1 MADFLEKQITKKRTG
16 ANLLGINVDTRAG
29 LTIGNPATEYM
40 LNALEKIAQKAEK
53 AEIDN
58 AKQSFWLDIEERNLK
73 LQNKLSDPNI
83 YGNQESFEEAMKE
96 IENQRKENEK
106 LLAGN
111 MYFTRDEKEL
121 AKKQL
126 NNGSFNIYAKAME
139 KRNTVYTQQQVEK
152 AVYEMD
158 RLVTIGSQ
166 LDMNDVESQ
175 KMIVDRVIA
184 GTKTLQSLG
193 NWTDER
199 AMEYAN
205 RNMMAIEQ
213 GRFKNQMDNIINS
226 QLSLEQKKSKMQ
238 QLFNVGNN
246 ANNIKAMAQS
256 YTDRLGYTGKLADE
270 SVKYFEA
277 SIKNVYDNVKEQAYK
292 NLERFE
298 YNEEVERAK
307 RERELKNQNDY
318 ENKVRGY
325 INQGNVEALTLLN
338 TGKKY
343 GTYEMATDNYN
354 LNKIYGKNITD
365 FGNENNGSVAKLLTV
380 DDRDTLKTNIENA
393 KKQGIINEVDIAN
406 NIVYP
411 YLQEKSR
418 GDEYIYNALL
428 KDFGVD
434 GVKEFD
440 ADALINGKN
449 DPKYFEVSKIMKNG
463 KGFEIPQN
471 YIEDMTNWYG
481 SDTAAKKRYNDILL
495 KLGGDI
501 SAKKALDSFLKGVFV
516 TSEDDIMKTQAKDF
530 KNNNYIL
537 VKKNLTEYLDEIENY
552 NYIIENLDR
561 IRKRGVTP
569 ILYKPSQII
578 PENFD
583 IKEVNFV
590 NNQLETNNNFEVIG
604 D

>member
-83 YGNQESFEEAMKE
+83 YGNQESFEEAIKE

-111 MYFTRDEKEL
+111 MYFTKDEKEL

-166 LDMNDVESQ
+166 LDMNDVGSQ

-184 GTKTLQSLG
+184 GTKTLQNLG

-205 RNMMAIEQ
+205 RNMMAIEK
-213 GRFKNQMDNIINS
+213 GRFENQMDNIINS
-226 QLSLEQKKSKMQ
+226 QLSLEQKKAKMQ

-246 ANNIKAMAQS
+246 TNNIKVMAQS
-256 YTDRLGYTGKLADE
+256 YTDRLGYTGKLAEE

-298 YNEEVERAK
+298 YNEQVERAK
-307 RERELKNQNDY
+307 RESELKKQNDI
-318 ENKVRGY
+318 ENKIKSY
-325 INQGNVEALTLLN
+325 IIKKDTQKLTQLTTGKVYTTSEMVSDNKNLNTLYGKTILEFGDITDSSVPKIMNSKDKTDLKDLIKSAKEDGLTEQNIANSVIYPYLNQLAGGDEYKLNALIKDFGTEGVKGFDVDTLLN
-338 TGKKY
+338 GRQDPEYFNVTKKLNA
-343 GTYEMATDNYN
+343 GRGYELPEEDIDKIGNFYNNSRERYKTLINSLGGDRRAKQAVDAYIKGAILNSTDEELSVYAQVVKKEVKEIMPDVFKIFLIDNDNYN
-354 LNKIYGKNITD
+354 
-365 FGNENNGSVAKLLTV
+365 EMRNNL
-380 DDRDTLKTNIENA
+380 E
-393 KKQGIINEVDIAN
+393 
-406 NIVYP
+406 
-411 YLQEKSR
+411 
-418 GDEYIYNALL
+418 
-428 KDFGVD
+428 
-434 GVKEFD
+434 
-440 ADALINGKN
+440 
-449 DPKYFEVSKIMKNG
+449 
-463 KGFEIPQN
+463 
-471 YIEDMTNWYG
+471 
-481 SDTAAKKRYNDILL
+481 
-495 KLGGDI
+495 
-501 SAKKALDSFLKGVFV
+501 
-516 TSEDDIMKTQAKDF
+516 
-530 KNNNYIL
+530 
-537 VKKNLTEYLDEIENY
+537 
-552 NYIIENLDR
+552 R
-561 IRKRGVTP
+561 IRKREISPTIYKESN
-569 ILYKPSQII
+569 ILM
-578 PENFD
+578 ENFG
-583 IKEVNFV
+583 IKELSFV
-590 NNQLETNNNFEVIG
+590 DGPLKTDEIGIIG

>member
-111 MYFTRDEKEL
+111 MYFTKDEKEL

-158 RLVTIGSQ
+158 RLITIGSQ

-213 GRFKNQMDNIINS
+213 GRFEKDLNNIISNPN
-226 QLSLEQKKSKMQ
+226 LTLEQKQNKMKQIFDVGSKG
-238 QLFNVGNN
+238 V
-246 ANNIKAMAQS
+246 NITAMAQD
-256 YTDRLGYTGKLADE
+256 YTRRLGYTGELAE
-270 SVKYFEA
+270 KSTQLFEA
-277 SIKNVYDNVKEQAYK
+277 SLKQTYGAIKEIAYK

-298 YNEEVERAK
+298 YNKEVERAK
-307 RERELKNQNDY
+307 REREQKKINNIENQIRSYIIKRDTQKLTQLTTGKVYTTSEMVSDNKNLNNLYGKTILEFGDITNSAVPKIMNNGDKSELKDLIKRAKEDGLTEQNIANSVIYPYLNQLAGNDEY
-318 ENKVRGY
+318 KLN
-325 INQGNVEALTLLN
+325 ALIKDFGTEGIKGFDVDTLLN
-338 TGKKY
+338 GRKDPEYFNVSKKLNA
-343 GTYEMATDNYN
+343 GRGYELPDEDIDKIGNFYNNSRERYKALINSLGGDRKAKQAVDAYIKGAILNSTDEELSVYAEEVKKEVKEIMPDVFKIFLIDNDNYN
-354 LNKIYGKNITD
+354 
-365 FGNENNGSVAKLLTV
+365 EMRNNL
-380 DDRDTLKTNIENA
+380 E
-393 KKQGIINEVDIAN
+393 
-406 NIVYP
+406 
-411 YLQEKSR
+411 
-418 GDEYIYNALL
+418 
-428 KDFGVD
+428 
-434 GVKEFD
+434 
-440 ADALINGKN
+440 
-449 DPKYFEVSKIMKNG
+449 
-463 KGFEIPQN
+463 
-471 YIEDMTNWYG
+471 
-481 SDTAAKKRYNDILL
+481 
-495 KLGGDI
+495 
-501 SAKKALDSFLKGVFV
+501 
-516 TSEDDIMKTQAKDF
+516 
-530 KNNNYIL
+530 
-537 VKKNLTEYLDEIENY
+537 
-552 NYIIENLDR
+552 R
-561 IRKRGVTP
+561 IRKREISPT
-569 ILYKPSQII
+569 LYKESNILM
-578 PENFD
+578 ENFG
-583 IKEVNFV
+583 IKELTFV
-590 NNQLETNNNFEVIG
+590 DVPLETDDNFEVIG

>member
-111 MYFTRDEKEL
+111 MYFTKDEKEL

-226 QLSLEQKKSKMQ
+226 QLSLEQKKTKMQ

-246 ANNIKAMAQS
+246 TNNIKAMAQS
-256 YTDRLGYTGKLADE
+256 YTDRLGYTGKLAEE

-277 SIKNVYDNVKEQAYK
+277 SIKNVYDNVKGQAYK
-292 NLERFE
+292 NLERYEKEIELAQKQTVQLDRKGLEDAIYKNDAHKFIYYASGKQIDPTTQGLL
-298 YNEEVERAK
+298 YNNNNIMSSV
-307 RERELKNQNDY
+307 
-318 ENKVRGY
+318 
-325 INQGNVEALTLLN
+325 T
-338 TGKKY
+338 
-343 GTYEMATDNYN
+343 N
-354 LNKIYGKNITD
+354 LDITD
-365 FGNENNGSVAKLLTV
+365 FGDVDSPYTFPYITSSINSNIKQQMENIKQSPTATYQNIYSPVYTMADELSGGNLAKRNAILKNWALENKIHPTVILEGEQNPDMFRVSEMVKKGNDTVNETEFDINNFEIKDGFSQKYKSNFNKISAQFSNDKILG
-380 DDRDTLKTNIENA
+380 DRLATNFLI
-393 KKQGIINEVDIAN
+393 GYIVAN
-406 NIVYP
+406 NMTEQLKDNP
-411 YLQEKSR
+411 EKVLK
-418 GDEYIYNALL
+418 GLL
-428 KDFGVD
+428 K
-434 GVKEFD
+434 
-440 ADALINGKN
+440 N
-449 DPKYFEVSKIMKNG
+449 DMFSTYENDIRAATQFTSKAKDYHYIKLG
-463 KGFEIPQN
+463 QN
-471 YIEDMTNWYG
+471 YI
-481 SDTAAKKRYNDILL
+481 K
-495 KLGGDI
+495 
-501 SAKKALDSFLKGVFV
+501 
-516 TSEDDIMKTQAKDF
+516 Q
-530 KNNNYIL
+530 
-537 VKKNLTEYLDEIENY
+537 
-552 NYIIENLDR
+552 
-561 IRKRGVTP
+561 P
-569 ILYKPSQII
+569 
-578 PENFD
+578 
-583 IKEVNFV
+583 KE
-590 NNQLETNNNFEVIG
+590 ETNIKNTNSSQRNVFWEE
-604 D
+604 

>member
-111 MYFTRDEKEL
+111 MYFTKDEKEL

-226 QLSLEQKKSKMQ
+226 QLSLEQKKTKMQ

-246 ANNIKAMAQS
+246 TNNIKAMAQS
-256 YTDRLGYTGKLADE
+256 YTDRLGYTGKLAEE

-277 SIKNVYDNVKEQAYK
+277 SIKNVYDNVKGQAYK
-292 NLERFE
+292 NLERYEKEIELAQKQTVQLDRKGLEDAIYKNDAHKFIYYASGKQIDPTTQGLL
-298 YNEEVERAK
+298 YNNNNIMSSV
-307 RERELKNQNDY
+307 
-318 ENKVRGY
+318 
-325 INQGNVEALTLLN
+325 T
-338 TGKKY
+338 
-343 GTYEMATDNYN
+343 N
-354 LNKIYGKNITD
+354 LDITD
-365 FGNENNGSVAKLLTV
+365 FGDVDSPYTFPYITSSINSNIKQQMENIKQSPTATYQNIYSPVYTMADELSGGNLAKRNAILKNWALENKIHPTVILEGEQNPDMFRVSEMMKKGNDTVNETEFDINNFEIKDGFSQKYKSNFNKISAQFSNDKILG
-380 DDRDTLKTNIENA
+380 DRLATNFLI
-393 KKQGIINEVDIAN
+393 GYIVAN
-406 NIVYP
+406 NMTEQLKDNP
-411 YLQEKSR
+411 EKVLK
-418 GDEYIYNALL
+418 GLL
-428 KDFGVD
+428 K
-434 GVKEFD
+434 
-440 ADALINGKN
+440 N
-449 DPKYFEVSKIMKNG
+449 DMFSTYENDIRAATQFTSKAKDYHYIKLG
-463 KGFEIPQN
+463 QN
-471 YIEDMTNWYG
+471 YI
-481 SDTAAKKRYNDILL
+481 K
-495 KLGGDI
+495 
-501 SAKKALDSFLKGVFV
+501 
-516 TSEDDIMKTQAKDF
+516 Q
-530 KNNNYIL
+530 
-537 VKKNLTEYLDEIENY
+537 
-552 NYIIENLDR
+552 
-561 IRKRGVTP
+561 P
-569 ILYKPSQII
+569 
-578 PENFD
+578 
-583 IKEVNFV
+583 KE
-590 NNQLETNNNFEVIG
+590 ETNIKNTNSSQRNVFWEE
-604 D
+604 

>member
-111 MYFTRDEKEL
+111 MYFTKDEKEL

-184 GTKTLQSLG
+184 GTKTLQNLG

-307 RERELKNQNDY
+307 REREQNKINNIENQIRSYIIKRDTQKLTQLTTGKVYTTSEMVSDNKNLNNLYGKTILEFGDITNSAVPKIMNNGDKSELKDLIKRAKEDGLTEQNIANSVIYPYLNQLAGNDEY
-318 ENKVRGY
+318 KLN
-325 INQGNVEALTLLN
+325 ALIKDFGTEGIKGFDVDTLLN
-338 TGKKY
+338 GRKDPEYFNVSKKLNA
-343 GTYEMATDNYN
+343 GRGYELPDEDIDKIGNFYNNSRERYKALINSLGGDRKAKQAVDAYIKGAILNSTDEELSVYAEEVKKEVKEIMPDVFKIFLIDNDNYN
-354 LNKIYGKNITD
+354 
-365 FGNENNGSVAKLLTV
+365 EMRNNL
-380 DDRDTLKTNIENA
+380 E
-393 KKQGIINEVDIAN
+393 
-406 NIVYP
+406 
-411 YLQEKSR
+411 
-418 GDEYIYNALL
+418 
-428 KDFGVD
+428 
-434 GVKEFD
+434 
-440 ADALINGKN
+440 
-449 DPKYFEVSKIMKNG
+449 
-463 KGFEIPQN
+463 
-471 YIEDMTNWYG
+471 
-481 SDTAAKKRYNDILL
+481 
-495 KLGGDI
+495 
-501 SAKKALDSFLKGVFV
+501 
-516 TSEDDIMKTQAKDF
+516 
-530 KNNNYIL
+530 
-537 VKKNLTEYLDEIENY
+537 
-552 NYIIENLDR
+552 R
-561 IRKRGVTP
+561 IRKREISPT
-569 ILYKPSQII
+569 LYKESNILM
-578 PENFD
+578 ENFG
-583 IKEVNFV
+583 IKELTFV
-590 NNQLETNNNFEVIG
+590 DVPLETNDNFEVIG
-604 D
+604 E

>member
-277 SIKNVYDNVKEQAYK
+277 SIKNVYDNVKGQAYK
-292 NLERFE
+292 NLERYEKEIKLAQKQTVQLDRKGLEDAIYKNDAHKFIYYASGKQIDPTTQDLL
-298 YNEEVERAK
+298 YNNNNIMSSV
-307 RERELKNQNDY
+307 
-318 ENKVRGY
+318 
-325 INQGNVEALTLLN
+325 T
-338 TGKKY
+338 
-343 GTYEMATDNYN
+343 N
-354 LNKIYGKNITD
+354 LDITD
-365 FGNENNGSVAKLLTV
+365 FGDVDSPYTFPYITSSINSNIKQQMENIKQSPTATYQNIYSPVYTMADELSGGNLAKRNAILKNWALENKIHPTVILEGEQNPDMFRVSEMMKKGNDTVNETEFDINNFEIKDGFSQKYKSNFNKISAQFSNDKILG
-380 DDRDTLKTNIENA
+380 DRLATNFLI
-393 KKQGIINEVDIAN
+393 GYIVAN
-406 NIVYP
+406 NMTEQLKDNP
-411 YLQEKSR
+411 EKVLK
-418 GDEYIYNALL
+418 GLL
-428 KDFGVD
+428 K
-434 GVKEFD
+434 
-440 ADALINGKN
+440 N
-449 DPKYFEVSKIMKNG
+449 DMFSTYENDIRAATQFTSKAKDYHYIKLG
-463 KGFEIPQN
+463 QN
-471 YIEDMTNWYG
+471 YI
-481 SDTAAKKRYNDILL
+481 K
-495 KLGGDI
+495 
-501 SAKKALDSFLKGVFV
+501 
-516 TSEDDIMKTQAKDF
+516 Q
-530 KNNNYIL
+530 
-537 VKKNLTEYLDEIENY
+537 
-552 NYIIENLDR
+552 
-561 IRKRGVTP
+561 P
-569 ILYKPSQII
+569 
-578 PENFD
+578 
-583 IKEVNFV
+583 KE
-590 NNQLETNNNFEVIG
+590 ETNIKNTNSSQRNVFWEE
-604 D
+604 

>member
-1 MADFLEKQITKKRTG
+1 MADYLEKQITKKRTG

-111 MYFTRDEKEL
+111 MYFTKDEKEL

-256 YTDRLGYTGKLADE
+256 YTDRLGYTGKLAEE

-277 SIKNVYDNVKEQAYK
+277 SIKNVYDNVKGQAYK
-292 NLERFE
+292 NLERYEKEIELAQKQTVQLDRKGLEDAIYKNDAHKFIYYASGKQIDPTTQDLL
-298 YNEEVERAK
+298 YNNNNIMSSV
-307 RERELKNQNDY
+307 
-318 ENKVRGY
+318 
-325 INQGNVEALTLLN
+325 T
-338 TGKKY
+338 
-343 GTYEMATDNYN
+343 N
-354 LNKIYGKNITD
+354 LDITD
-365 FGNENNGSVAKLLTV
+365 FGDVDSPYTFPYITSSINSNIKQQMENIKQSSTATYQNIYSPVYTMADELSGGNLAKRNAILKNWALENKIHPTVILEGEQNPDMFRVSEMMKKGNDTVNETEFDINNFEIKDGFSQKYKSNFNKISAQFSNDKILG
-380 DDRDTLKTNIENA
+380 DRLATNFLI
-393 KKQGIINEVDIAN
+393 GYIVAN
-406 NIVYP
+406 NMTEQLKDNP
-411 YLQEKSR
+411 EKVLK
-418 GDEYIYNALL
+418 GLL
-428 KDFGVD
+428 K
-434 GVKEFD
+434 
-440 ADALINGKN
+440 N
-449 DPKYFEVSKIMKNG
+449 DMFSTYENDIRAATQFTSKAKDYHYIKLG
-463 KGFEIPQN
+463 QN
-471 YIEDMTNWYG
+471 YI
-481 SDTAAKKRYNDILL
+481 K
-495 KLGGDI
+495 
-501 SAKKALDSFLKGVFV
+501 
-516 TSEDDIMKTQAKDF
+516 Q
-530 KNNNYIL
+530 
-537 VKKNLTEYLDEIENY
+537 
-552 NYIIENLDR
+552 
-561 IRKRGVTP
+561 P
-569 ILYKPSQII
+569 
-578 PENFD
+578 
-583 IKEVNFV
+583 KE
-590 NNQLETNNNFEVIG
+590 ETNIKNTNSSQRNVFWEE
-604 D
+604 

>member
-111 MYFTRDEKEL
+111 MYFTKDEKEL

-256 YTDRLGYTGKLADE
+256 YTDRLGYTGKLSDE

-292 NLERFE
+292 NLERFK

-307 RERELKNQNDY
+307 RERELKKINNIENQIRSYIIKRDTQKLTQLTTGKVYTTSEMVSDNKNLNNLYGKTILEFGDITNSAVPKIMNNGDKSELKDLIKRAKEDGLTEQNIANSVIYPYLNQLAGNDEY
-318 ENKVRGY
+318 KLN
-325 INQGNVEALTLLN
+325 ALIKDFGTEGIKGFDVDTLLN
-338 TGKKY
+338 GRKDPEYFNVSKKLNA
-343 GTYEMATDNYN
+343 GRGYELPDEDIDKIGNFYNNSRERYKSLINSLGGDRKAKQAVDAYIKGAILNSTDEELSVYAEEVKKEVKEIMPDVFKIFLIDNDNYN
-354 LNKIYGKNITD
+354 
-365 FGNENNGSVAKLLTV
+365 EMRNNL
-380 DDRDTLKTNIENA
+380 E
-393 KKQGIINEVDIAN
+393 
-406 NIVYP
+406 
-411 YLQEKSR
+411 
-418 GDEYIYNALL
+418 
-428 KDFGVD
+428 
-434 GVKEFD
+434 
-440 ADALINGKN
+440 
-449 DPKYFEVSKIMKNG
+449 
-463 KGFEIPQN
+463 
-471 YIEDMTNWYG
+471 
-481 SDTAAKKRYNDILL
+481 
-495 KLGGDI
+495 
-501 SAKKALDSFLKGVFV
+501 
-516 TSEDDIMKTQAKDF
+516 
-530 KNNNYIL
+530 
-537 VKKNLTEYLDEIENY
+537 
-552 NYIIENLDR
+552 R
-561 IRKRGVTP
+561 IRKREISPT
-569 ILYKPSQII
+569 LYKESNILM
-578 PENFD
+578 ENFG
-583 IKEVNFV
+583 IKELTFV
-590 NNQLETNNNFEVIG
+590 DVPLETDDNFEVIG
-604 D
+604 E

>member
-111 MYFTRDEKEL
+111 MYFTKDEKEL

-158 RLVTIGSQ
+158 RLITIGSQ

-226 QLSLEQKKSKMQ
+226 QLSLEQKKTKMQ

-246 ANNIKAMAQS
+246 TNNIKAMAQS
-256 YTDRLGYTGKLADE
+256 YTDRLGYTGKLAEE

-277 SIKNVYDNVKEQAYK
+277 SIKNVYDNVKGQAYK
-292 NLERFE
+292 NLERYEKEIELAQKQTVQLDRKGLEDAIYKNDAHKFIYYASGKQIDPTTQDLL
-298 YNEEVERAK
+298 YNNNNIMSSV
-307 RERELKNQNDY
+307 
-318 ENKVRGY
+318 
-325 INQGNVEALTLLN
+325 T
-338 TGKKY
+338 
-343 GTYEMATDNYN
+343 N
-354 LNKIYGKNITD
+354 LDITD
-365 FGNENNGSVAKLLTV
+365 FGDVDSPYTFPYITSSINSNIKQQMENIKQSPTATYQNIYSPVYTMADELSGGNLAKRNAILKNWALENKIHPTVILEGEQNPDMFRVSEMMKKGNDTVNETEFDINNFEIKDGFSQKYKSNFNKISAQFSNDKILG
-380 DDRDTLKTNIENA
+380 DRLATNFLI
-393 KKQGIINEVDIAN
+393 GYIVAN
-406 NIVYP
+406 NMTEQLKDNP
-411 YLQEKSR
+411 EKVLK
-418 GDEYIYNALL
+418 GLL
-428 KDFGVD
+428 K
-434 GVKEFD
+434 
-440 ADALINGKN
+440 N
-449 DPKYFEVSKIMKNG
+449 DMFSTYENDIRAATQFTSKAKDYHYIKLG
-463 KGFEIPQN
+463 QN
-471 YIEDMTNWYG
+471 YI
-481 SDTAAKKRYNDILL
+481 K
-495 KLGGDI
+495 
-501 SAKKALDSFLKGVFV
+501 
-516 TSEDDIMKTQAKDF
+516 Q
-530 KNNNYIL
+530 
-537 VKKNLTEYLDEIENY
+537 
-552 NYIIENLDR
+552 
-561 IRKRGVTP
+561 P
-569 ILYKPSQII
+569 
-578 PENFD
+578 
-583 IKEVNFV
+583 KE
-590 NNQLETNNNFEVIG
+590 ETNLKNTNSSQRNVFWEE
-604 D
+604 

>member
-1 MADFLEKQITKKRTG
+1 MAEFLEKQITKKRTG

-111 MYFTRDEKEL
+111 IYFTRDEKEL

-175 KMIVDRVIA
+175 KMIVERVLS

-199 AMEYAN
+199 AMEFAN
-205 RNMMAIEQ
+205 RNMMAIEK
-213 GRFKNQMDNIINS
+213 GRFENQMDNIINS
-226 QLSLEQKKSKMQ
+226 QLSLEQKKAKMQ

-246 ANNIKAMAQS
+246 TNNIKVMAQS
-256 YTDRLGYTGKLADE
+256 YTDRLGYTGKLAEE

-298 YNEEVERAK
+298 YNEQVERAK
-307 RERELKNQNDY
+307 RESELKKQNDI
-318 ENKVRGY
+318 ENKIKSY
-325 INQGNVEALTLLN
+325 IIKKDTQKLTQLTTGKVYTTSEMVSDNKNLNTLYGKTILEFGDITDSSVPKIMNNGDKSELKDLIKRAKEDGLTEQNIANSVIYPYLNQLAGNDEYKLNALIKDFGTEGIKGFDVDTLLN
-338 TGKKY
+338 GRKDPEYFNVSKKLNA
-343 GTYEMATDNYN
+343 GRGYELPDEDIDKIGNFYNNSRERYKALINSLGGDRKAKQAVDAYIKGAILNSTDEELSVYAEEVKKEVKEIMPDVFKIFLIDNDNYN
-354 LNKIYGKNITD
+354 
-365 FGNENNGSVAKLLTV
+365 EMRNNL
-380 DDRDTLKTNIENA
+380 E
-393 KKQGIINEVDIAN
+393 
-406 NIVYP
+406 
-411 YLQEKSR
+411 
-418 GDEYIYNALL
+418 
-428 KDFGVD
+428 
-434 GVKEFD
+434 
-440 ADALINGKN
+440 
-449 DPKYFEVSKIMKNG
+449 
-463 KGFEIPQN
+463 
-471 YIEDMTNWYG
+471 
-481 SDTAAKKRYNDILL
+481 
-495 KLGGDI
+495 
-501 SAKKALDSFLKGVFV
+501 
-516 TSEDDIMKTQAKDF
+516 
-530 KNNNYIL
+530 
-537 VKKNLTEYLDEIENY
+537 
-552 NYIIENLDR
+552 R
-561 IRKRGVTP
+561 IRKREISPT
-569 ILYKPSQII
+569 LYKESNILM
-578 PENFD
+578 ENFG
-583 IKEVNFV
+583 IKELTFV
-590 NNQLETNNNFEVIG
+590 DVPLETNDNFEVIG
-604 D
+604 E

>member
-226 QLSLEQKKSKMQ
+226 QLSLEQKKAKMQ

-246 ANNIKAMAQS
+246 TNNIKAMAQS
-256 YTDRLGYTGKLADE
+256 YTDRLGYTGKLAEE

-277 SIKNVYDNVKEQAYK
+277 SIKNVYDNVKGQAYK
-292 NLERFE
+292 NLERYEKEIKLAQKQTVQLDRKGLEDAIYKNDAHKFIYYASGKQIDPTTQDLL
-298 YNEEVERAK
+298 YNNNNIMSSV
-307 RERELKNQNDY
+307 
-318 ENKVRGY
+318 
-325 INQGNVEALTLLN
+325 T
-338 TGKKY
+338 
-343 GTYEMATDNYN
+343 N
-354 LNKIYGKNITD
+354 LDITD
-365 FGNENNGSVAKLLTV
+365 FGDVDSPYTFPYITSSINSNIKQQMENIKKSPTATYQNIYSPVYTMADELSGGNLAKRNAILKNWALENKIHPTVILEGEQNPDMFRVSEMMKKGNDTVNETEFDINNFEIKDGFSQKYKSNFNKISAQFSNDKILG
-380 DDRDTLKTNIENA
+380 DRLATNFLI
-393 KKQGIINEVDIAN
+393 GYIVAN
-406 NIVYP
+406 NMTEQLKDNP
-411 YLQEKSR
+411 EKVLK
-418 GDEYIYNALL
+418 GLL
-428 KDFGVD
+428 K
-434 GVKEFD
+434 
-440 ADALINGKN
+440 N
-449 DPKYFEVSKIMKNG
+449 DMFSTYENDIRAATQFTSKAKDYHYIKLG
-463 KGFEIPQN
+463 QN
-471 YIEDMTNWYG
+471 YI
-481 SDTAAKKRYNDILL
+481 K
-495 KLGGDI
+495 
-501 SAKKALDSFLKGVFV
+501 
-516 TSEDDIMKTQAKDF
+516 Q
-530 KNNNYIL
+530 
-537 VKKNLTEYLDEIENY
+537 
-552 NYIIENLDR
+552 
-561 IRKRGVTP
+561 P
-569 ILYKPSQII
+569 
-578 PENFD
+578 
-583 IKEVNFV
+583 KE
-590 NNQLETNNNFEVIG
+590 ETNIKNTNSSQRNVFWEE
-604 D
+604 

>member
-40 LNALEKIAQKAEK
+40 LNALEKITQKAEK

-111 MYFTRDEKEL
+111 MYFTKDEKEL

-226 QLSLEQKKSKMQ
+226 QLSLEQKKTKMQ

-246 ANNIKAMAQS
+246 TNNIKAMAQS
-256 YTDRLGYTGKLADE
+256 YTDRLGYTGKLAEE

-277 SIKNVYDNVKEQAYK
+277 SIKNVYDNVKGQAYK
-292 NLERFE
+292 NLERYEKEIELAQKQTVQLDRKGLEDAIYKNDAHKFIYYASGKQIDPTTQDLL
-298 YNEEVERAK
+298 YNNNNIMSSV
-307 RERELKNQNDY
+307 
-318 ENKVRGY
+318 
-325 INQGNVEALTLLN
+325 T
-338 TGKKY
+338 
-343 GTYEMATDNYN
+343 N
-354 LNKIYGKNITD
+354 LDITD
-365 FGNENNGSVAKLLTV
+365 FGDVDSPYTFPYITSSINSNIKQQMENIKQSPTATYQNIYSPVYTMADELSGGNLAKRNAILKNWALENKIHPTVILEGEQNPDMFRVSEMMKKGNDTVNETEFDINNFEIKDGFSQKYKSNFNKISAQFSNDKILG
-380 DDRDTLKTNIENA
+380 DRLATNFLI
-393 KKQGIINEVDIAN
+393 GYIVAN
-406 NIVYP
+406 NMTEQLKDNP
-411 YLQEKSR
+411 EKVLK
-418 GDEYIYNALL
+418 GLL
-428 KDFGVD
+428 K
-434 GVKEFD
+434 
-440 ADALINGKN
+440 N
-449 DPKYFEVSKIMKNG
+449 DMFSTYENDIRAATQFTSKAKDYHYIKLG
-463 KGFEIPQN
+463 QN
-471 YIEDMTNWYG
+471 YI
-481 SDTAAKKRYNDILL
+481 K
-495 KLGGDI
+495 
-501 SAKKALDSFLKGVFV
+501 
-516 TSEDDIMKTQAKDF
+516 Q
-530 KNNNYIL
+530 
-537 VKKNLTEYLDEIENY
+537 
-552 NYIIENLDR
+552 
-561 IRKRGVTP
+561 P
-569 ILYKPSQII
+569 
-578 PENFD
+578 
-583 IKEVNFV
+583 KE
-590 NNQLETNNNFEVIG
+590 ETNIKNTNSSQRNVFWEE
-604 D
+604 